1 MSDISIPGVKS
12 KYDTEKLIEGL
23 MAVERI
29 PKTRAEE
36 RLKEIQL
43 QRTTWLDLNRRL
55 SSLRESSRS
64 LFSFQNPF
72 NERIASSGD
81 EAVITGTATREAIE
95 ETKSFLVKR
104 TAAADRFMS
113 DPIAADAKVAKGD
126 YSFSVGEK
134 TIKLSYGGGSLKD
147 FVDAINRKGTDTVR
161 AQLVAVRSDARVLVI
176 ESLKTGATNRLGFS
190 GAAEDFALSVGLVEK
205 ASSTL
210 RNLPVD
216 APARFEKPLE
226 PARVSSAG
234 GALLVGPGAEAALR
248 LPSPVPTSGLVLELE
263 VELSDRPAS
272 DAAEEG
278 SPSGPAIPATGAME
292 YEGIRI
298 DSAPSEVMLPEWTPP
313 PVPQKRD
320 DFSPLYLIDGSGR
333 ATALPPVSS
342 GTGFKTISVPLPAY
356 MDTFAGIG
364 LRNGNTDRDL
374 RVRSAR
380 VYDPTETAGLRPKN
394 PVATARDAVVEMD
407 GIEVTRPD
415 NAISDLVPGLTVNLW
430 QESDKPV
437 KLKIEPNREVVKE
450 SLIELV
456 GNYNRLLA
464 ELNILARDDEKILSE
479 IEYFTADEKKDY
491 KERLGL
497 FQGDTTLSQLR
508 SSLQRTMMDA
518 YPTGSGPRQLAEF
531 GISTDSR
538 RGGSYDASRL
548 RGYLEIDETAL
559 DKALRDNFAGVK
571 DLFGFDTDG
580 DLLVDAGA
588 AFRIDSMMKAYVE
601 TGGIVAIRTQTLD
614 NQITR
619 QQKEIENLETQLAR
633 KEDDLKRKYGLM
645 ESALGQMESSSSAWD
660 NFGNSQGK

>member
-147 FVDAINRKGTDTVR
+147 FVEAINRKGTDTVR

-278 SPSGPAIPATGAME
+278 PPSGPAIPATGAME